1 MSPRRHLHKLAQC
14 GVLAAM
20 VMALSLPLTGM
31 AQIRTDGSLGMP
43 AQTLVGANYLIP
55 EALGKRAGGNLFHS
69 FQSFNINSGES
80 ANFTTSSPGLLNVI
94 SRVTG
99 GSASQINGPLTLTA
113 THGTPAFYF
122 INPAGVTFGE
132 KASVNVPGAFYVSTA
147 NYLKFPDGNFYA
159 ETRSGST
166 FSSAE
171 PAAFGFL
178 GTTRATIS
186 VKDAVI
192 YNKTGALGLVGG
204 DVEIDHA
211 GVWTDHGDIRL
222 VANGAA
228 PSEVA
233 QRGALPLAEGRLMV
247 SNGSGVFSAAGALA
261 GGKIDMAA
269 GEMGINGGAGVG
281 TLTTTAMP
289 AGAVS
294 AELASLEIDGRG
306 ASGST
311 GISSFAAFS
320 DVGRGG
326 DVSVS
331 TRGTLRV
338 LGGGLISS
346 DTYGQG
352 AAGNLSLKVGSSLLL
367 DGSGHQNGARLT
379 NRAAQGNAGIMTVSA
394 ADSIELVNA
403 SQISSDSFGAGQA
416 GMISVQAGKDIRV
429 LADSFVA
436 SNAYASGNAGAI
448 RIASRNLTVDGT
460 GGQQL
465 TQISSQAFYVSQ
477 GNAGLIEI
485 NTSGALNLLN
495 GGKIITDTNNIGRAG
510 DIHVTAGSLL
520 LDSRNHV
527 GLTGIYSSN
536 DFSSTGNSGAVT
548 IQVAGDARILQ
559 SAQVSSTTW
568 GKGNAGDVVFR
579 ANNLEIDGHGVGAAV
594 GISSEVAETSGGQ
607 GGSITVDV
615 PGHLKISDRGLISA
629 ATLAD
634 GNAGSVTI
642 NAGQLTID
650 GITSE
655 RAGIQNSKRGNGA
668 GNAGPVFVTVGGD
681 TLITRGGYIRSDTGS
696 SGHGGDLALAFNG
709 NLRLEDGGLITSLT
723 SGSGRAGNIGIQ
735 VGGNLGIGRQAG
747 SLGALITTQSF
758 TDGDAGNV
766 TIRVAGDLNL
776 GIGGMITS
784 EAISKG
790 SAGNIDINARRIAL
804 AGGDIENLAW
814 IASDSSGAGAA
825 GSINIRAE
833 RSIDLADAGFIST
846 DAYGSGHAGKVTVN
860 APEIHIGGSGLLI
873 GAAISSDTYASGN
886 AGRVEVSGQT
896 LTIEGGNSVFPT
908 GINSRSKARSSGNA
922 GSVNVTS
929 NGQLR
934 VLNGGEIASST
945 AGSGAGGEVM
955 IKAGSIE
962 VSGAGS
968 RIAAMA
974 MPSSGGQPGSVTVAA
989 DGVVRLGAGGSLSIA
1004 NDGLSA
1010 RPAAILPSV
1019 LKVSGGDLTLEDG
1032 SIQANSS
1039 GNVAAGALDI
1049 SFGNRLSLTRSKI
1062 TTSANAGNGGPIT
1075 IRGGQIIDLVS
1086 SQITTSVSGVTGNG
1100 GDISVKSQALVMNS
1114 GFIQANTAA
1123 PEASGGNVGIDV
1135 QLLVPSGN
1143 TLFVGGETAH
1153 AFQPGVF
1160 GFNVIQAAAPSGLSG
1175 TVSITSPALDI
1186 SGTLSGFGTQLLDT
1200 GGLGRNP
1207 CRIGAGSSFV
1217 QSGRGGFA
1225 PAARDLLGPA
1235 PRRSGPLSLLNDDRH
1250 PHLATI
1256 KCVRG

>member
-1 MSPRRHLHKLAQC
+1 MSPRRRQHNLAQC
-14 GVLAAM
+14 GALAA
-20 VMALSLPLTGM
+20 MALSLPLIGI

-55 EALGKRAGGNLFHS
+55 EALGKRVGGNLFHS

-99 GSASQINGPLTLTA
+99 GSTSQINGPLTLSA
-113 THGTPAFYF
+113 TNGTPAFYF

-132 KASVNVPGAFYVSTA
+132 KASVNVPSAFYVSTA

-159 ETRSGST
+159 DTRSGST

-192 YNKTGALGLVGG
+192 YNKRGALGLIGG

-211 GVWTDHGDIRL
+211 GIWTDHGDIRL
-222 VANGAA
+222 VANGVVT
-228 PSEVA
+228 SEVA
-233 QRGALPLAEGRLMV
+233 PSGALPLAEGRLMV
-247 SNGSGVFSAAGALA
+247 SNGSGVFSAASTLAA
-261 GGKIDMAA
+261 GGRIDVAA
-269 GEMGINGGAGVG
+269 GEMGINGGASVG
-281 TLTTTAMP
+281 TSTSTAMP

-311 GISSFAAFS
+311 GISSFTAFS

-346 DTYGQG
+346 DTYGHG
-352 AAGNLSLKVGSSLLL
+352 GAGNLSVKAGSLLL

-379 NRAAQGNAGIMTVSA
+379 NRAAQGNAGIMMVSA

-403 SQISSDSFGAGQA
+403 SQISSDSFGVGQA
-416 GMISVQAGKDIRV
+416 GMISMQAGKDIRV

-448 RIASRNLTVDGT
+448 RIASHNLKVDGT

-477 GNAGLIEI
+477 GNAGSIDV
-485 NTSGALNLLN
+485 NTSGALNLIN
-495 GGKIITDTNNIGRAG
+495 GGKIVTDTNNIGHAG

-536 DFSSTGNSGAVT
+536 DFDSTGNGGAIN
-548 IQVAGDARILQ
+548 IQVAGDAQILQ

-579 ANNLEIDGHGVGAAV
+579 ANNLEINGRGLGVAA

-607 GGSITVDV
+607 GGSITVNV
-615 PGHLKISDRGLISA
+615 PGHLKIFDLGLISA
-629 ATLAD
+629 ATFAN
-634 GNAGSVTI
+634 GNAGSVTF

-650 GITSE
+650 GMTSE
-655 RAGIQNSKRGNGA
+655 RAGIHNSNRGNGT

-681 TLITRGGYIRSDTGS
+681 TLITRGGYIRSDTYS

-735 VGGNLGIGRQAG
+735 VGGNLGIGRQAA
-747 SLGALITTQSF
+747 SQGALITTQSLSA
-758 TDGDAGNV
+758 GDAGNV
-766 TIRVAGDLNL
+766 TLRVAGDLNL
-776 GIGGMITS
+776 GIGGLITS
-784 EAISKG
+784 EAVSNGNAG
-790 SAGNIDINARRIAL
+790 SIDINARRIAL
-804 AGGDIENLAW
+804 AGSDIENLAW
-814 IASDSSGAGAA
+814 IASDSWGAGTA
-825 GSINIRAE
+825 GSINIQAE
-833 RSIDLADAGFIST
+833 HRIDLADAGFIST
-846 DAYGSGHAGKVTVN
+846 DSYGSGHAGKVTVN

-873 GAAISSDTYASGN
+873 GAAISSDAYASGN
-886 AGRVEVSGQT
+886 AGRVEVSAQA
-896 LTIEGGNSVFPT
+896 LTIEGGNSIFPT

-929 NGQLR
+929 NGLLR
-934 VLNGGEIASST
+934 VLNGGEITSST
-945 AGSGAGGEVM
+945 AGAGAGGEVT
-955 IKAGSIE
+955 IKARSIE
-962 VSGAGS
+962 VSSADS

-974 MPSSGGQPGSVTVAA
+974 MPGSGGQPGSVTVAA
-989 DGVVRLGAGGSLSIA
+989 DGVVRLSAGGSLSIA

-1010 RPAAILPSV
+1010 RPAAVLPSV
-1019 LKVSGGDLTLEDG
+1019 LKVSGGDLMLEDS

-1049 SFGNRLSLTRSKI
+1049 SFGTRLSLTRSKI

-1100 GDISVKSQALVMNS
+1100 GDISAKSQALVMNS

-1143 TLFVGGETAH
+1143 TLFVGGETAY
-1153 AFQPGVF
+1153 AYQPGVF

-1175 TVSITSPALDI
+1175 TVSITSPSLDI
-1186 SGTLSGFGTQLLDT
+1186 SGTLSGFGIQLLDT

-1207 CRIGAGSSFV
+1207 CRIGTGSSFV
-1217 QSGRGGFA
+1217 QSGHGGFA
-1225 PAARDLLGPA
+1225 PSARDLLGPG
-1235 PRRSGPLSLLNDDRH
+1235 PRRSGPVSLLNDDR
-1250 PHLATI
+1250 PPRLAAI